1 VLSCSRE
8 YEGTKTRTGLAE
20 KGEERRSTLLTYVDQ
35 GILPEHALNR
45 GLAGSYWI
53 QGADEFLAGRY
64 LDAVR
69 SGLRAI
75 QLHPASL
82 MEKVPRLIWLF
93 RERWNR
99 SE

>member
-1 VLSCSRE
+1 
-8 YEGTKTRTGLAE
+8 
-20 KGEERRSTLLTYVDQ
+20 VDQ